1 MIKITNVYLD
11 TVIWH
16 LNHSGLCHCKKEGI
30 NLADLTST
38 TDLRPEMK
46 RCGDISSDSSDAP
59 IMISFPLI
67 ARPHNTAVIAFPLE
81 AVPKIT
87 LAPPSLT
94 SSSTLFCDL
103 LSIYCVAPSFL
114 TGSSCEKYLLLFS
127 FHHVMY

>member
-1 MIKITNVYLD
+1 
-11 TVIWH
+11 
-16 LNHSGLCHCKKEGI
+16 
-30 NLADLTST
+30 
-38 TDLRPEMK
+38 MK

-67 ARPHNTAVIAFPLE
+67 ARPPNTAVIAFPLE

-114 TGSSCEKYLLLFS
+114 TGSSLS
-127 FHHVMY
+127 FPREIAMVLKPSWTYEPYGKSIKDKSYRSIKIKV